1 FRLAAKRGQV
11 IEVSQHMPANVY
23 ECMFLLDTNKVAGDV
38 PNAAKQLHAI
48 LERNQAEVLASRPWD
63 ERRLAYPINGH
74 KKGLYYLT
82 YFRAE
87 GKSIVGIERDCVLS
101 ELILRELILKVD
113 PKHVDIMLQLARDEH
128 AVALQTVTEPPP
140 DDSGLGLDE
149 GRDMDRHHRRGSRRK
164 EEAVKGE

>member
-1 FRLAAKRGQV
+1 
-11 IEVSQHMPANVY
+11 MPANVY

-38 PNAAKQLHAI
+38 PNAAKQLHAL

-63 ERRLAYPINGH
+63 ERRLAYPIDGH

-82 YFRAE
+82 YFRSE
-87 GKSIVGIERDCVLS
+87 GKSIVGIERDCALTELVL
-101 ELILRELILKVD
+101 RTLILKVD

-140 DDSGLGLDE
+140 EEEGLPGEDLHE
-149 GRDMDRHHRRGSRRK
+149 MAHPPRRGSRRK
-164 EEAVKGE
+164 EEVGKET